1 MTDLELLVDGEPETL
16 RSSRGTCAFRGRTL
30 SFELADLG
38 AGDYSVL
45 LGGSQ
50 YTVHVARSEGRRFQA
65 TVNGSAL
72 AVEVV
77 DPRSHSARQAD
88 AADSSARD
96 VRAPMPG
103 KVLAVLV
110 TAGDRV
116 RAEQGLVVVEA
127 MKMQNEIK
135 SPQDGIVAEIA
146 VEEGQAVEA
155 RDRLFVIQNR
165 D

>member
-16 RSSRGTCAFRGRTL
+16 RFSRGTCAFRGRTL

-65 TVNGSAL
+65 TVNGTAL

-77 DPRSHSARQAD
+77 DPRSLSARRAD
-88 AADSSARD
+88 AADSSARE

-110 TAGDRV
+110 KAGDRV
-116 RAEQGLVVVEA
+116 KAEQGLVVVEA
-127 MKMQNEIK
+127 MKMQNELR
-135 SPQDGIVAEIA
+135 SPRGGRVTA
-146 VEEGQAVEA
+146 VRA
-155 RDRLFVIQNR
+155 RRGDSVSAGETLVVIE
-165 D
+165 